1 MKSHAKEIASELEKT
16 KNMIETLE
24 EYALIAEII
33 SAIAIIISLVFVG
46 FQIKA
51 NTKATQA
58 STFHEIAA
66 LDINLLLNFGSSQ
79 ELSRIITTFRDDP
92 ESLSEEE
99 QNHGFY
105 LFGAEV
111 RHVENLFLQ
120 NENKMLSAK
129 NWKSRKS
136 LVDGIILS
144 AGFGALLKHP
154 FSKFFDGSFI
164 EYGRIQRKISGI
176 DE

>member
-1 MKSHAKEIASELEKT
+1 
-16 KNMIETLE
+16 MIESLE
-24 EYALIAEII
+24 EYALMSEII
-33 SAIAIIISLVFVG
+33 SAIAIIISLAFVG
-46 FQIKA
+46 FQIRA

-58 STFHEIAA
+58 STFHEIAT
-66 LDINLLLNFGSSQ
+66 LDINILLSFASSK
-79 ELSRIITTFRDDP
+79 ELARLITVFRDNPD
-92 ESLSEEE
+92 SLNEEE
-99 QNHGFY
+99 QIHGFY

-129 NWKSRKS
+129 NWKSRKA
-136 LVDGIILS
+136 LVDGVVLS

-164 EYGRIQRKISGI
+164 EYGRNQRIKSGI
-176 DE
+176 ID

>member
-1 MKSHAKEIASELEKT
+1 MV
-16 KNMIETLE
+16 ETLE
-24 EYALIAEII
+24 EYALIAEIT

-46 FQIKA
+46 IQIKA

-66 LDINLLLNFGSSQ
+66 LDINILLNFSSSQ
-79 ELSRIITTFRDDP
+79 ELARLITVFRDNP

-99 QNHGFY
+99 QIHGFY

-129 NWKSRKS
+129 NWKSRKA
-136 LVDGIILS
+136 LVDGVVLS

-164 EYGRIQRKISGI
+164 EYGRTQRKKSGI
-176 DE
+176 EE

>member
-1 MKSHAKEIASELEKT
+1 ML
-16 KNMIETLE
+16 ETLE

-46 FQIKA
+46 VQIKA

-66 LDINLLLNFGSSQ
+66 LDINILLNFGNSK
-79 ELSRIITTFRDDP
+79 ELARIITAFRDNPD
-92 ESLSEEE
+92 SLTEEE

-120 NENKMLSAK
+120 N
-129 NWKSRKS
+129 
-136 LVDGIILS
+136 GITGNLCV
-144 AGFGALLKHP
+144 F
-154 FSKFFDGSFI
+154 
-164 EYGRIQRKISGI
+164 
-176 DE
+176 

>member
-1 MKSHAKEIASELEKT
+1 MREI
-16 KNMIETLE
+16 LE

-46 FQIKA
+46 LQIRE

-66 LDINLLLNFGSSQ
+66 LDIKILLDFASSQ
-79 ELSRIITTFRDDP
+79 ESARIISAFRDNPDA
-92 ESLSEEE
+92 LSEAE

-105 LFGAEV
+105 FFAAEV

-120 NENKMLSAK
+120 NENKMLSK
-129 NWKSRKS
+129 KDWNSRKA
-136 LVDGIILS
+136 LVEGVVIS
-144 AGFGALLKHP
+144 PGFGALLKSP
-154 FSKFFDGSFI
+154 FKKFFDGSFI
-164 EYGRIQRKISGI
+164 QFAENQ
-176 DE
+176 

>member
-1 MKSHAKEIASELEKT
+1 MTEL
-16 KNMIETLE
+16 LE

-33 SAIAIIISLVFVG
+33 SGIAIIISLIFVG
-46 FQIKA
+46 IQIKR

-58 STFHEIAA
+58 STFQAIAD
-66 LDINLLLNFGSSQ
+66 LDINLLLNFGNSK
-79 ELSRIITTFRDDP
+79 ELARLISTFRDNPD
-92 ESLSEEE
+92 SLTKEE

-120 NENKMLSAK
+120 YENKMLNDK
-129 NWKSRKS
+129 HWQSRKA
-136 LVDGIILS
+136 LVDGVVLS
-144 AGFGALLKHP
+144 GGFGALLKHP
-154 FSKFFDGSFI
+154 FRKYFDGSFI
-164 EYGRIQRKISGI
+164 EYGISQRKKIGI

>member
-1 MKSHAKEIASELEKT
+1 
-16 KNMIETLE
+16 MIETLE

-46 FQIKA
+46 VQIKA

-58 STFHEIAA
+58 SSFHEIAA
-66 LDINLLLNFGSSQ
+66 LDINILLNFSSSQ
-79 ELSRIITTFRDDP
+79 ELARLITVFRDNPD
-92 ESLSEEE
+92 SLSEEE
-99 QNHGFY
+99 QMHGFY

-129 NWKSRKS
+129 NWKSRKA
-136 LVDGIILS
+136 LVDGVVLS

-154 FSKFFDGSFI
+154 FRKFFDGSFI
-164 EYGRIQRKISGI
+164 EYGIDQRKKSGLK
-176 DE
+176 E

>member
-1 MKSHAKEIASELEKT
+1 MKEI
-16 KNMIETLE
+16 LE

-33 SAIAIIISLVFVG
+33 SAIAIIISLLFVG
-46 FQIKA
+46 IQIKA

-66 LDINLLLNFGSSQ
+66 LDINILLNFGNSK
-79 ELSRIITTFRDDP
+79 ELARIISTFRDNP
-92 ESLSEEE
+92 ESLTEEE

-129 NWKSRKS
+129 NWKSRKA
-136 LVDGIILS
+136 LVDGVVLS

-154 FSKFFDGSFI
+154 FMKFFDGSFI
-164 EYGRIQRKISGI
+164 EYGIQQRKKFEIK
-176 DE
+176 E